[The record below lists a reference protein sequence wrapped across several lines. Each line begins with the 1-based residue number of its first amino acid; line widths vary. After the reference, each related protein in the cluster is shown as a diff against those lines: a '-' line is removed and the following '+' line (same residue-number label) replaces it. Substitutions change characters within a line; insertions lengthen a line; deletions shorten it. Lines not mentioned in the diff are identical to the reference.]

1 MKIISLFL
9 LLSLT
14 NIALAKDCKPSFTN
28 TIGNNW
34 KYGAVHKQDVGEGLF
49 IFGKILSADDC
60 KPVANARIE
69 HWQSSP
75 DGEYYDKQRAY
86 MFSDVNGHYQ
96 FNTVWPGLR
105 HIHFIISAD
114 GYEELSTHWR
124 WNKTDT
130 KTERSEFD
138 IVLRPVSD

>member
-1 MKIISLFL
+1 MRRLG
-9 LLSLT
+9 
-14 NIALAKDCKPSFTN
+14 NIGCAAPYGCVAVCPCTLAGDC
-28 TIGNNW
+28 
-34 KYGAVHKQDVGEGLF
+34 
-49 IFGKILSADDC
+49 
-60 KPVANARIE
+60 PVANARIE

-86 MFSDVNGHYQ
+86 MFSDANGRYQ

-105 HIHFIISAD
+105 HINFIISAD
-114 GYEELSTHWR
+114 GYEEISTHWR